1 MKYKRLTPLDK
12 EKLKRNSESSVKSV
26 KSVLQEAEK
35 VFQKIQKL
43 DSNNVYICYMLNN
56 DELHS
61 MLGLC

>member
-12 EKLKRNSESSVKSV
+12 EKLKRESESSVKSV

-43 DSNNVYICYMLNN
+43 VSDNVYICYMLSN